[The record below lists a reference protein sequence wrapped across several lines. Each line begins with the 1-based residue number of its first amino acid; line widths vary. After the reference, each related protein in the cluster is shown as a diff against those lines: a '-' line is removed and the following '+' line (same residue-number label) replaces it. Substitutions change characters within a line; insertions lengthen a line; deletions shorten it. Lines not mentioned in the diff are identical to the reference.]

1 MSRRRARGSR
11 LPFKRPKRAFH
22 SSVPGVSRPT
32 SFLFHRGQPTSAA
45 FARSREAG
53 TARPLIRSVSVS
65 VWKWNWV
72 FAQARTRAGTYSS
85 QISGGSTMRLSEA
98 KTGKDLVATGA
109 SCGDATVHLRGGG
122 YHEHDRSEES
132 RGGTGERT

>member
-53 TARPLIRSVSVS
+53 TARPLIRSGSVAGG
-65 VWKWNWV
+65 KGNWV

-85 QISGGSTMRLSEA
+85 QISRGSTIGLLQS
-98 KTGKDLVATGA
+98 KTGKDLVVSGA
-109 SCGDATVHLRGGG
+109 
-122 YHEHDRSEES
+122 S
-132 RGGTGERT
+132 RGGATVNRRRVVLRVG